1 MQLSWWKRNTGKLDA
16 VIWMLEQACAARA
29 VEGHRLDENQY

>member
-1 MQLSWWKRNTGKLDA
+1 MKLSGWKRNAGTLDA
-16 VIWMLEQACAARA
+16 VIWTLELACAARA